1 MKISKKIEVAINQ
14 QINRELYS
22 GYLYLSMSAYFE
34 SINLQGF
41 AHWMRVQ
48 TQEEEGHAMRLY
60 KYLAERRGR
69 VILNAIEAPEIE
81 WKSPLDVFEHTY
93 KHEQEVTKM
102 IDSLVKLAEQE
113 DDNATRVMLNWFV
126 NEQVE
131 EEAQAEIILKKL
143 EMISGFKAGLMI
155 MDKELAQRKKD

>member
-1 MKISKKIEVAINQ
+1 
-14 QINRELYS
+14 
-22 GYLYLSMSAYFE
+22 
-34 SINLQGF
+34 
-41 AHWMRVQ
+41 
-48 TQEEEGHAMRLY
+48 MRLY

-155 MDKELAQRKKD
+155 M